1 MITIKELGKR
11 IKEHR
16 EDLDMTQADLADKV
30 GLERP
35 AITQIESGNRETTSL
50 ELAKLAKI
58 FDVSMDE
65 LLKKESEEAMPES
78 SAINIPEFNRDKF
91 EQVLLYI
98 LEKCG
103 ARPNVGETVLYKLLY
118 FADFNFYE
126 LYEEFLTGA
135 SYRKIQHGPA
145 PCEITEVIKKMIEQK
160 KLKKVVT
167 EYFGKPQK
175 KYLPLV
181 EPDLSKFSASEKEV
195 IDQVIMGLSGLNA
208 SSISEHSHKDVPWEI
223 TKEKEIINYD
233 SVFYR
238 TPPYSIR
245 SYAEE

>member
-1 MITIKELGKR
+1 MTTKELAKR
-11 IKEHR
+11 IKEYR
-16 EDLDMTQADLADKV
+16 EDLDMTQADLAGKV
-30 GLERP
+30 GLERMT
-35 AITQIESGNRETTSL
+35 ITQIESGNREITSL
-50 ELAKLAKI
+50 ELLKFAKVFSVSADEI
-58 FDVSMDE
+58 F
-65 LLKKESEEAMPES
+65 KEEKEDTLSKL
-78 SAINIPEFNRDKF
+78 SAIHAPKFNREKF

-126 LYEEFLTGA
+126 LHEEFLTGA

-145 PCEITEVIKKMIEQK
+145 PCEITDVIKEMIKENK
-160 KLKKVVT
+160 IKKVVT

-181 EPDLSKFSASEKEV
+181 EADLSKLSASEKEV
-195 IDQVIMGLSGLNA
+195 IDQVITGLSGLNA
-208 SSISEHSHKDVPWEI
+208 SAISEHSHKDVPWEI

-238 TPPYSIR
+238 TSPYSIR
-245 SYAEE
+245 SYEEE

>member
-1 MITIKELGKR
+1 MTIKEMAKR
-11 IKEHR
+11 IKQYR
-16 EDLDMTQADLADKV
+16 EDLDMTQADLADKM

-35 AITQIESGNRETTSL
+35 TITQIESGNREITGL
-50 ELAKLAKI
+50 ELAKFAKV
-58 FDVSMDE
+58 FGVSVDDF
-65 LLKKESEEAMPES
+65 LKEEKEEKLPES
-78 SAINIPEFNRDKF
+78 SAINVPEFNREKF

-145 PCEITEVIKKMIEQK
+145 PCEITDVIKDMIEEK

-181 EPDLSKFSASEKEV
+181 EPDLSKLSASEKEV
-195 IDQVIMGLSGLNA
+195 IDQVITGLSGLNA
-208 SSISEHSHKDVPWEI
+208 TAISDHSHKDVPWEI

-238 TPPYSIR
+238 TPPYSVR

>member
-1 MITIKELGKR
+1 MTVKELAKR
-11 IKEHR
+11 IKKHR
-16 EDLDMTQADLADKV
+16 EDLDMTQADLAGKIGV
-30 GLERP
+30 ERP
-35 AITQIESGNRETTSL
+35 AITQIEAGSREVSSL
-50 ELAKLAKI
+50 ELAKFAKI
-58 FDVSMDE
+58 FGISVDE
-65 LLKKESEEAMPES
+65 LLSKEKKEKTLPLS
-78 SAINIPEFNRDKF
+78 SAINIPDFNRDKF

-126 LYEEFLTGA
+126 RYEEFLTGA

-145 PCEITEVIKKMIEQK
+145 PCEITDVIQKMIDQK
-160 KLKKVVT
+160 KIKKVVT

-181 EPDLSKFSASEKEV
+181 EPDLSKFSASEKEA
-195 IDQVIMGLSGLNA
+195 IDQVIGSLSGLNA
-208 SSISEHSHKDVPWEI
+208 SAISDYSHKDIPWEI
-223 TKEKEIINYD
+223 TKDKEIINYD

-238 TPPYSIR
+238 TPPYSVR
-245 SYAEE
+245 PYAEE

>member
-1 MITIKELGKR
+1 MTTKELAKK
-11 IKEHR
+11 IKQYR

-35 AITQIESGNRETTSL
+35 AITQIEAGHREIASL
-50 ELAKLAKI
+50 ELARFSKI
-58 FDVSMDE
+58 FGVSVDE
-65 LLKKESEEAMPES
+65 LLSEDEKEES
-78 SAINIPEFNRDKF
+78 LPKPSAINIPEFNREKF

-103 ARPNVGETVLYKLLY
+103 ARPNVGETVLCKLLY

-145 PCEITEVIKKMIEQK
+145 PCEITDVIKEMIEDK
-160 KLKKVVT
+160 KIKKVVT

-181 EPDLSKFSASEKEV
+181 EPNLSKFSASEKDV
-195 IDQVIMGLSGLNA
+195 IDQVIASLSGLNA
-208 SSISEHSHKDVPWEI
+208 LAISDHSHKDIPWEI

-238 TPPYSIR
+238 TPPYSVR

>member
-1 MITIKELGKR
+1 MTIKELARR
-11 IKEHR
+11 IKEYR
-16 EDLDMTQADLADKV
+16 EGLDMTQADLADKM
-30 GLERP
+30 GLER
-35 AITQIESGNRETTSL
+35 ATITQIESAHREISSL
-50 ELAKLAKI
+50 ELAKFAKI
-58 FDVSMDE
+58 FSVNADE
-65 LLKKESEEAMPES
+65 LLSDEKEEVMPKS
-78 SAINIPEFNRDKF
+78 SAINVPRFNREKF

-126 LYEEFLTGA
+126 LHEEFLTGA

-145 PCEITEVIKKMIEQK
+145 PCEITDVIKEMIAEK
-160 KLKKVVT
+160 KIKKIVT

-181 EPDLSKFSASEKEV
+181 ESDLSKLSASEKEV
-195 IDQVIMGLSGLNA
+195 IDQVITGLSGLNA
-208 SSISEHSHKDVPWEI
+208 STISEHSHKDVPWEI

>member
-1 MITIKELGKR
+1 MTTKELAKK
-11 IKEHR
+11 IKKYR
-16 EDLDMTQADLADKV
+16 EDLDMTQSDLAEKV

-35 AITQIESGNRETTSL
+35 AITQIEAGHRDITSL
-50 ELAKLAKI
+50 ELAKFAKV
-58 FDVSMDE
+58 FGMSVDE
-65 LLKKESEEAMPES
+65 ILSEEEKEEVLPKS
-78 SAINIPEFNRDKF
+78 SAINIPDFNREKF
-91 EQVLLYI
+91 EQVLLYM

-145 PCEITEVIKKMIEQK
+145 PCQITDVITDMIKEK
-160 KLKKVVT
+160 KLKKVFT

-181 EPDLSKFSASEKEV
+181 EPDLSKLSASEKEV
-195 IDQVIMGLSGLNA
+195 IDRVISGFSGLNA
-208 SSISEHSHKDVPWEI
+208 STISDHSHKDAPWEI
-223 TKEKEIINYD
+223 TKDKEIINYD

>member
-1 MITIKELGKR
+1 MMTIKEMASR
-11 IKEHR
+11 IKQYR

-30 GLERP
+30 GLERQT
-35 AITQIESGNRETTSL
+35 ITQIESGNREITGL
-50 ELAKLAKI
+50 ELSKFAKV
-58 FDVSMDE
+58 FGVSVDDILRDE
-65 LLKKESEEAMPES
+65 QEEVMPKS
-78 SAINIPEFNRDKF
+78 SAINIPDFKREKF

-98 LEKCG
+98 LGKCG

-145 PCEITEVIKKMIEQK
+145 PCEITDVIKEMIEEK

-195 IDQVIMGLSGLNA
+195 IDQVITGLSGLNA

-223 TKEKEIINYD
+223 TKEKDIINYD

-238 TPPYSIR
+238 TPPYSVR
-245 SYAEE
+245 SYEEE